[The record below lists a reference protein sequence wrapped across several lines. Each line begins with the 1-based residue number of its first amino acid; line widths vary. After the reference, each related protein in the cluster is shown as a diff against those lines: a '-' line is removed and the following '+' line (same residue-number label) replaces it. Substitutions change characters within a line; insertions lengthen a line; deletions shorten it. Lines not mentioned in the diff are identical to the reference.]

1 MRNGHLDD
9 VDRHI
14 ISVLQANARVP
25 ISSLARKVDLS
36 RNAVQE
42 RIRRLER
49 QGAIMGYT
57 VRLGR
62 GHVEPGVKA
71 YMLLYLEG
79 PICERILPS
88 IERIPNIKLSQSLSG
103 EIDMIVY
110 VYAESLSELNRVR
123 DELERIRGVRRVV
136 TAPVLAERFDRRQ
149 EIVEKR

>member
-9 VDRHI
+9 VDRQI
-14 ISVLQANARVP
+14 ISVLQANAREP
-25 ISSLARKVDLS
+25 ITSLARKVDLS

-62 GHVEPGVKA
+62 KDIEPGVKA

-79 PICERILPS
+79 PICERVLPS

-103 EIDMIVY
+103 EIDMIVF
-110 VYAESLSELNRVR
+110 AHARDLSELNGVR
-123 DELERIRGVRRVV
+123 NELERIQGVRKVV
-136 TAPVLAERFDRRQ
+136 TAPVLAERFDRR
-149 EIVEKR
+149 